1 MNFGGVYCKGPN
13 VAHAP
18 FSQGKNVTPGARSFV
33 GNFVHFML
41 NIKTHSDLLFF
52 EIPWDSRKWVQI
64 FRGVHIKDF
73 VHFILNKNHSDF
85 LISWGSRKWVQ
96 MFFLRGYT

>member
-1 MNFGGVYCKGPN
+1 MNFEGVYCKGPN
-13 VAHAP
+13 AAHAP

-52 EIPWDSRKWVQI
+52 GNSVGFAQM
-64 FRGVHIKDF
+64 
-73 VHFILNKNHSDF
+73 
-85 LISWGSRKWVQ
+85 GSNV
-96 MFFLRGYT
+96 F

>member
-1 MNFGGVYCKGPN
+1 MNFEGVYCKGPN
-13 VAHAP
+13 AAHAP
-18 FSQGKNVTPGARSFV
+18 FSQGKNVTPGVRSFV

-64 FRGVHIKDF
+64 F
-73 VHFILNKNHSDF
+73 
-85 LISWGSRKWVQ
+85 
-96 MFFLRGYT
+96 LRGTYKGFCAFHVE